1 VGQLRQLALSM
12 SKKFPPMNPLRAFY
26 VVART
31 KSLTKAA
38 RELHVG
44 QSAISKQLDVLEKY
58 LGVKLFRR
66 EQRGIS
72 LTHIGQ
78 EFGDRIIPAF
88 DQISDATDS
97 IMEHGNDNKIRV
109 HTYTTFAAKWLIPRL
124 EDFHKRHPELSVLI
138 TNSVRNTDF
147 EKDHIDF
154 SIQLGTGDQADTAA
168 DCLFDDVI
176 EPVCSKDFL
185 QKHAPEAQYPQAI
198 LRTRLLVSHYRPKGE
213 WTIWAKA
220 CDYLPEISD
229 TPQMNFS
236 SSVLTW
242 QAAMDGLGVAIGQ
255 RALILEDLQEGK
267 LLTPFNQPVKTGLSF
282 YLLRPKVRREAR
294 KMTLFRDWVLAQA
307 ATTQRLLPDC

>member
-1 VGQLRQLALSM
+1 M
-12 SKKFPPMNPLRAFY
+12 SNKIPPMNPLRAFY

-38 RELHVG
+38 KELHVG

-72 LTHIGQ
+72 LTDIGQ
-78 EFGDRIIPAF
+78 ELGDRIMPAF
-88 DQISDATDS
+88 DEIADATQS
-97 IMEHGNDNKIRV
+97 IIERGNDNKIRV

-124 EDFHKRHPELSVLI
+124 ETFHKQYPEFTVLI
-138 TNSVRNTDF
+138 INSVSHVDF
-147 EKDHIDF
+147 EKDRIDF
-154 SIQLGTGDQADTAA
+154 SIQLGSGNQPDTEV
-168 DCLFDDVI
+168 DLMFDDII
-176 EPVCSKDFL
+176 EPVCSAAFL
-185 QKHAPEAQYPQAI
+185 QKHAPETRYPQAL

-213 WTIWAKA
+213 WAMWAKA
-220 CDYLPEISD
+220 HDYLAEIAD

-242 QAAMDGLGVAIGQ
+242 QAATDGLGVAIGQ
-255 RALILEDLQEGK
+255 AALLTDDIQEGN
-267 LLTPFNQPVKTGLSF
+267 LVFPFNQPVRTGLSF

-294 KMTLFRDWVLAQA
+294 KVVLFRDWILAQA
-307 ATTQRLLPDC
+307 AATRPLLPDC

>member
-1 VGQLRQLALSM
+1 M

-38 RELHVG
+38 KELHVG

-78 EFGDRIIPAF
+78 EYADRIIPAF
-88 DQISDATDS
+88 EQISGATDS
-97 IMEHGNDNKIRV
+97 LLEHGNDNKIRV
-109 HTYTTFAAKWLIPRL
+109 RTYTTFAAKWLIPRL
-124 EDFHKRHPELSVLI
+124 EDFHKQHPDLSVLI
-138 TNSVRNTDF
+138 TNSVHNTDF
-147 EKDHIDF
+147 EKEHIDF
-154 SIQLGTGDQADTAA
+154 SIQLGTGEQADTVA
-168 DCLFDDVI
+168 DRLFDDII
-176 EPVCSKDFL
+176 EPVCSRDFL
-185 QKHAPEAQYPQAI
+185 QKHAPEALYPQAL

-213 WTIWAKA
+213 WAMWAQA
-220 CDYLPEISD
+220 CAYSSEISD

-242 QAAMDGLGVAIGQ
+242 QAAMDGLGIAIGQ
-255 RALILEDLQEGK
+255 KALILEDLQEGK
-267 LLTPFNQPVKTGLSF
+267 LITPFNQPVRTGLSF
-282 YLLRPKVRREAR
+282 YLLRPKVRRESR
-294 KMTLFRDWVLAQA
+294 KTALFRDWILAQA
-307 ATTQRLLPDC
+307 AATQSLLPDC